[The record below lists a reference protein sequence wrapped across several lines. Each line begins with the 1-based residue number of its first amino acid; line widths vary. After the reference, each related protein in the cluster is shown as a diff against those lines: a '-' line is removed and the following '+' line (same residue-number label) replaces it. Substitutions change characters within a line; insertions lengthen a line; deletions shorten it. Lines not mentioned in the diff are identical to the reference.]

1 MEISALYS
9 TGNVNVQSL
18 LFGLAI
24 FLIIRWFMA
33 LPTYNYNLPPGP
45 IAFPI
50 IGNLPQMIS
59 GTDLYSKMK
68 DLRKQYGDIFR
79 LKVGSDTF
87 VFVCKT
93 ELILEGLV
101 KKGDQLKGRPHWVY
115 IFDKVFQKEGITFNI
130 GKKWKYMKKF
140 SMSTLRDL
148 GIGKRI
154 TEEKIHLETEKLGE
168 LFQSH
173 NGKPFSLSKL
183 MSYYSLG
190 IIYNLM
196 FGERIKFGEP
206 EYEEII
212 EHFQLLFKHISIF
225 APENFF
231 PLFRFFRWNSPVEK
245 VIKKQAKIRSY
256 IRKKIA
262 EHKET
267 FNPENI
273 RDFIDFY
280 LLSLEKEPNSE
291 TLTEASLFQTVV
303 DIFLAGTDTT
313 ATHLTWAFLYMAKY
327 TDIQEKC
334 RKEILQITNQN
345 RPVTM
350 EDKPHMTYV
359 AATLL
364 EVHRIATIAAL
375 SAPHTA
381 EVHTTLGGY
390 DIPKDTLVAFLLMEA
405 HSDPNY
411 WDNPQQFRP
420 ERWIGENNELKKNEA
435 FVPFGSGPR
444 MCAGVSLANRE
455 AFLAFTNI
463 LQKFQLEK
471 PDETPIILEGIMA
484 GLNYA
489 PMNTNI
495 RAVPL

>member
-1 MEISALYS
+1 MHVSALYF
-9 TGNVNVQSL
+9 TENVNVQSL
-18 LFGLAI
+18 LFGLVI
-24 FLIIRWFMA
+24 LLIIRWLMT
-33 LPTYNYNLPPGP
+33 LPKCNYNLPPGP

-50 IGNLPQMIS
+50 IGNLLQMVS
-59 GTDLYSKMK
+59 VTDFYLMLK
-68 DLRKQYGDIFR
+68 DLQKQYGDIFR
-79 LKVGSDTF
+79 LKIGPYTF

-93 ELILEGLV
+93 EMILEGLV
-101 KKGDQLKGRPHWVY
+101 KKGDQLKGRSSVY
-115 IFDKVFQKEGITFNI
+115 IIDKLFQNRGIIFSSGKE
-130 GKKWKYMKKF
+130 WKDQRKF
-140 SMSTLRDL
+140 AMSALRDL
-148 GIGKRI
+148 GVGKRGM
-154 TEEKIHLETEKLGE
+154 EEKIYLETQKLSE
-168 LFQSH
+168 IFQSH
-173 NGKPFSLSKL
+173 NGKPFSLHKP
-183 MSYYSLG
+183 MSFYTMSV
-190 IIYNLM
+190 IYNII
-196 FGERIKFGEP
+196 FGKRIKFGEP